1 MEAVGFLVYLGVK
14 ILAYVSWCGYGAKIH
29 GHADRLWLKAI
40 LYGLIRLGMGA
51 FIGLVVIV
59 ALANM
64 IEPKIRNQ
72 VLTYL
77 VVYVPVR
84 WVEWSLMAMIMDQGH
99 RTAGNLLI
107 ARNVG
112 SRLWRLGGIVISCLA
127 DIPIIVSCGGL
138 PVGRFMC

>member
-1 MEAVGFLVYLGVK
+1 MEAAAPLIYALVK
-14 ILAYVSWCGYGAKIH
+14 IVAYVSWCGVGAKLH
-29 GHADRLWLKAI
+29 GQADRLWLKAI

-64 IEPKIRNQ
+64 IEPKIHNQ

-77 VVYVPVR
+77 IIYVPVR
-84 WVEWSLMAMIMDQGH
+84 WVEWSLMVMIMDQGH
-99 RTAGNLLI
+99 RTAGNFLVG
-107 ARNVG
+107 RNMK
-112 SRLWRLGGIVISCLA
+112 SRLWRLGGIGISCLA
-127 DIPIIVSCGGL
+127 DIPIILSCGGL